1 MASLATYPHE
11 VIRARLQ
18 DQRSAPAPAPAGA
31 GAGAG
36 APAPSG
42 PRYRG
47 IVDCARTVFREEGLR
62 GLYSGFSANLARA
75 LPATAI
81 MFFVYESV
89 LRAVQGSGVLG
100 PAAASSGAS
109 EVGQ

>member
-18 DQRSAPAPAPAGA
+18 DQRSAPMP
-31 GAGAG
+31 AGAG
-36 APAPSG
+36 APAPAG

-100 PAAASSGAS
+100 PAAAAGAS
-109 EVGQ
+109 DVG